1 MERHVLVI
9 GAGQAGLAA
18 GYHLRRAGMAFTIVD
33 ASRRVGDS
41 WRQRYDGLTL
51 FTPRQFSALPG
62 MELPGNREGYPD
74 RDEFADYLEAYAV
87 RSNLP
92 IRLQRQ
98 VAALVEADDG
108 FEARFPDGETLRA
121 SDVIVATGGFQ
132 RPLVPRVARD
142 FGTDVLQL
150 TTETFRN
157 PMQVPDG
164 PVLVVGD
171 GASGRDIAVECR
183 STQPVLLATGK
194 PRRLLP
200 ERILGK
206 SIWWW
211 LRLTGVLQAPEGS
224 FIGRKLMETD
234 AFPDRG
240 RSNAA
245 LEQRGIRIV
254 PRLVGAEPGR
264 ARFSD
269 SDTAEIRTVIW
280 ATGYRDDTSWLD
292 MAEAKTAD
300 GGFVHAAGI
309 SRVKGLYFVGRPWQ
323 RNRASALIM
332 GAGEDAALIVQS
344 IISTAPSRSSETGDR
359 TELERPR
366 CP

>member
-18 GYHLRRAGMAFTIVD
+18 GYHLRRTGIAFTIVD
-33 ASRRVGDS
+33 AARRVGDS
-41 WRQRYDGLTL
+41 WRQRYDGLAL
-51 FTPRQFSALPG
+51 FTPRQLSALPG
-62 MELPGNREGYPD
+62 MQLPGNREGYPH

-87 RSNLP
+87 RFNLP
-92 IRLQRQ
+92 IRLERQ
-98 VAALVEADDG
+98 IVGLVKTDGG
-108 FEARFPDGETLRA
+108 FEAQFPDGETLGA
-121 SDVIVATGGFQ
+121 SDVVVATGAFQ
-132 RPLVPRVARD
+132 RPVVPGIARG

-183 STQPVLLATGK
+183 RMQPVLLATGK

-211 LRLTGVLQAPEGS
+211 LRLIGVLKAPEGS
-224 FIGRKLMETD
+224 FIGRKLKETD

-269 SDTAEIRTVIW
+269 NDTAEIRTVIW

-292 MAEAKTAD
+292 IADAKTAD
-300 GGFVHAAGI
+300 DGFAHTAGI
-309 SRVKGLYFVGRPWQ
+309 SPVKGLYFVGRPWQ

-332 GAGEDAALIVQS
+332 GVGEDAALIVQS
-344 IISTAPSRSSETGDR
+344 IASTAQSQSSETGDR
-359 TELERPR
+359 TELERP
-366 CP
+366 